1 MLMAVDGGT
10 CCSYAP
16 PATGKQSRERR
27 AQVSVDMKGIQQI
40 YQRLSRSYDP
50 QVLMDGRLL
59 SSVCVCVRQQLKRET
74 EIKKREK
81 KIEKREERRNKKKEE
96 TETVSTK
103 ITKQIKY
110 ESK

>member
-50 QVLMDGRLL
+50 QVLMDGRLP
-59 SSVCVCVRQQLKRET
+59 SSVCVRQQLKRET
-74 EIKKREK
+74 EMKKREK
-81 KIEKREERRNKKKEE
+81 KIEKREERRKKKKEE